1 MLSFMGLFQYIE
13 DNSRYV
19 DLCNALFF
27 FQILNFADGEK
38 YKFVDVTII
47 DDNIPEGDEMFQLI
61 LANPS
66 RGLELGNN
74 TTGKTKEK

>member
-1 MLSFMGLFQYIE
+1 MWKLY
-13 DNSRYV
+13 
-19 DLCNALFF
+19 NALFF

-74 TTGKTKEK
+74 TTGKTKENYFFILNGFVSLLLGQ